1 MTRRAAVPAPAA
13 LDPATTENQR
23 TAAKV
28 PWWQTEQSFVV
39 HESARDRLQPRE
51 RAYFLIG
58 DEVLE
63 VASNESSI
71 LDLVRAHYGDCELTG
86 PNRAKTPLIRCDV
99 NIGYPSSLIA
109 IEFLQDTPLDLAA
122 IALGLSHPPRG
133 APPYAISDAQR
144 NGWSLIG
151 GSDHSVAAA
160 SRTGL
165 LVDSGRVADDFV
177 ADYLVAAA
185 LGAQSHLMVLH
196 AAAVQ
201 IGSRGAILTGASH
214 AGKTTTSLHLAS
226 RGHCLFGDELTAVRL
241 RSRELLPLRRSLSL
255 RAGPRSPALAS
266 ALQQV
271 RPCEGHSV
279 DGKFGPLRIN
289 ELFSARGDEPV
300 GLKAAF
306 FLSGFSDRP
315 VIEPFD
321 LTLNDEK
328 AFDYMSAND
337 VASISWGLKPQRRAL
352 RLLALKQLFGRVN
365 CWRLCVGSPD
375 DTAKLIESTMEEG

>member
-13 LDPATTENQR
+13 LDPATSENQR
-23 TAAKV
+23 TANDV
-28 PWWQTEQSFVV
+28 LWWQSAQSFDA
-39 HESARDRLQPRE
+39 HTAARDRLQPRK

-63 VASNESSI
+63 IASDESSI
-71 LDLVRAHYGDCELTG
+71 LDLIRAYYGDCELTDL
-86 PNRAKTPLIRCDV
+86 NRTKTPLIRCAV
-99 NIGYPSSLIA
+99 NISCPSSLIA
-109 IEFLQDTPLDLAA
+109 IHFLQDTPLDLSA

-133 APPYAISDAQR
+133 APPYAISDAQW

-165 LVDSGRVADDFV
+165 LVDSGSVASDFV
-177 ADYLVAAA
+177 ADYLVAATMV
-185 LGAQSHLMVLH
+185 AQSELMVLH
-196 AAAVQ
+196 AAAIQ
-201 IGSRGAILTGASH
+201 MESGGAILTGASH

-226 RGHCLFGDELTAVRL
+226 RGHCLFGDELTVVKL

-271 RPCEGHSV
+271 RPCEGYSV
-279 DGKFGPLRIN
+279 DGKVGPLRIN

-315 VIEPFD
+315 TIEPFD
-321 LTLNDEK
+321 LTLHDER

-337 VASISWGLKPQRRAL
+337 IASISWGLKPQRRAL
-352 RLLALKQLFGRVN
+352 RLLALKQLFGCVN
-365 CWRLCVGSPD
+365 CWRLCVGAPD
-375 DTAKLIESTMEEG
+375 DTAKLIERTMEEG